1 MASRPPQVG
10 LLYRSTSSCSQ
21 QSQMPLTLPGVLV
34 LSSCPLPAPVCA
46 ATPFLYGTHL
56 LNLSSPGLWVSNKCP
71 WNSNWALDDL
81 GKQWSVE

>member
-10 LLYRSTSSCSQ
+10 PLYMSTPSCSQ
-21 QSQMPLTLPGVLV
+21 QPQMPVTLLGVLV
-34 LSSCPLPAPVCA
+34 PSSRPLPTPVCV

-71 WNSNWALDDL
+71 
-81 GKQWSVE
+81 